1 MILSGMVGLIGVA
14 FVAFG
19 WWTIG
24 FPRRRMWGGLVLL
37 VTTFLFAPWLLVMS
51 GERYGFDGVVAGLVG
66 LSLAIGGGFFS
77 QRSVGRVGYGKSA
90 KCGRCLKT
98 LICSKDGIGGM
109 I

>member
-1 MILSGMVGLIGVA
+1 MILSWMVGLICVA

-66 LSLAIGGGFFS
+66 LSLAIGGGFFFTTLGWT
-77 QRSVGRVGYGKSA
+77 GRVRKIR
-90 KCGRCLKT
+90 KVRT
-98 LICSKDGIGGM
+98 LSEDPDLF
-109 I
+109 